1 MDYQPYITGS
11 VLRTVL
17 SGLVVLP
24 ALGFSVLVLRKP
36 GAKHD
41 HTRRWVDFTKIALGL
56 WSLSELLSFIYWIV
70 ITVSYAWRKNGH
82 FSFPNELVYVYFV
95 GGLVGYLGHVALLLA
110 FFSLAHALTQLRNG
124 AESDDYKAYHIG
136 RKVVLGLSAL
146 VTLVAVAAFACEVA
160 ETVLFDILPRR
171 DRYVPGDWDN
181 AIRLGFAAQYMGVI
195 NIGFLFVAALGLLGY
210 AVVSFKTARG
220 SPTQKASTLLL
231 IAVSLWLI
239 TRLYSFIT
247 SIMVVTNHFWGWGPT
262 YIGAAVVDVILSVWP
277 SFAALMILYVLASD
291 NTYSLSRLHYEE
303 EDDEQ
308 RIWDER
314 TQST

>member
-1 MDYQPYITGS
+1 MDYQPYIIGS

-24 ALGFSVLVLRKP
+24 ALAFSVLVLRKP

-70 ITVSYAWRKNGH
+70 ITVSYAWQKNGR
-82 FSFPNELVYVYFV
+82 FYFPNELVYIYFIS
-95 GGLVGYLGHVALLLA
+95 GLVGYLGHVALLLA
-110 FFSLAHALTQLRNG
+110 FFSLAHALTQLRSG
-124 AESDDYKAYHIG
+124 AESDDYIAYRIG

-146 VTLVAVAAFACEVA
+146 VTLVAVAILACEVA

-195 NIGFLFVAALGLLGY
+195 NIGFLSVAALGLVGY

-247 SIMVVTNHFWGWGPT
+247 SIMAATDHSWGWGPT

-291 NTYSLSRLHYEE
+291 NTYSLSRPHYEE
-303 EDDEQ
+303 ENDEQ

>member
-41 HTRRWVDFTKIALGL
+41 HTRRWVDLTKIALGL
-56 WSLSELLSFIYWIV
+56 WSISELLSFIYWIV
-70 ITVSYAWRKNGH
+70 VTVSYAWRKNGH
-82 FSFPNELVYVYFV
+82 FSFPKELVYVYFV

-110 FFSLAHALTQLRNG
+110 FFSLAHALNQLRNG

-146 VTLVAVAAFACEVA
+146 VTLVAVATFACEVA
-160 ETVLFDILPRR
+160 ETVL
-171 DRYVPGDWDN
+171 
-181 AIRLGFAAQYMGVI
+181 LGFAAQYMGVI

-220 SPTQKASTLLL
+220 SPTQKTSTLLL